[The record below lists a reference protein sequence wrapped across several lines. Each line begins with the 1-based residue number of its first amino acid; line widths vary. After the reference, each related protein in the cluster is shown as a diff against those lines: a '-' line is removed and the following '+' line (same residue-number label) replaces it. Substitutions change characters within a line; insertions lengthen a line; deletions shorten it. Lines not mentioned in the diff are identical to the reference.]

1 MQSPSS
7 RHVRSTA
14 QRSEHVSPPQST
26 SVSRPFLLW
35 STQETQLPSKHLPLA
50 QSFGTRHALSLP
62 QLSQNV
68 PPQSTSVSSPSWAP
82 DWRETQVP
90 SKH

>member
-1 MQSPSS
+1 MQEVERAPTVAPATATCEQTSAHFSVMQSPSS

-50 QSFGTRHALSLP
+50 QSNPIYCGKR
-62 QLSQNV
+62 
-68 PPQSTSVSSPSWAP
+68 
-82 DWRETQVP
+82 
-90 SKH
+90 